1 MTRDRDLELTLEGWL
16 TDGPARMPDH
26 VFEAVIDRVDRTPQ
40 RRLAGLATRYL
51 TMPSNRIAAVAATVV
66 IAVIGIAAWG
76 AFGPKGST
84 VGGPPTPSA
93 SVLAAAPSPSP
104 SPAASV
110 QPIADG
116 LYELA
121 PMQVS
126 DLVAMINA
134 NTKLTA
140 AEKTFLIESAFAMKG
155 GKTITFSLDFN
166 RGRFVE
172 RQDVDGAVNIGTQ
185 GTFSLPDDRTL
196 ILNEQCDSTC
206 PPLTFRL
213 SATGDSFRLQMVD
226 PPTKEV
232 DAIPVRVLYESGPYT
247 RQR

>member
-16 TDGPARMPDH
+16 TDGPGRMPDH
-26 VFEAVIDRVDRTPQ
+26 VFDAVIERVDRTPQ

-66 IAVIGIAAWG
+66 IAVIGIGAWT

-84 VGGPPTPSA
+84 VGGPATPSA
-93 SVLAAAPSPSP
+93 TVLATAPSPSP
-104 SPAASV
+104 APSV

-116 LYELA
+116 FYTLA

-126 DLVAMINA
+126 DLVAMINGDA
-134 NTKLTA
+134 NLTA
-140 AEKTFLIESAFAMKG
+140 AEKTFLIETAFAMKG
-155 GKTITFSLDFN
+155 GKTITLSLDFN
-166 RGRFVE
+166 RGRLVE
-172 RQDVDGAVNIGTQ
+172 RQDVDGVVNIGTQ
-185 GTFSLPDDRTL
+185 GHYTFPDDRTL
-196 ILNEQCDSTC
+196 LFIEECAC
-206 PPLTFRL
+206 PATTFRL
-213 SATGDSFRLQMVD
+213 SSTGTSFTLQLVN

-232 DAIPVRVLYESGPYT
+232 DLIPVRVLYESGPYT

>member
-1 MTRDRDLELTLEGWL
+1 MTRDRDLERTLEGWL

-26 VFEAVIDRVDRTPQ
+26 VFDAVIERVDRTPQ

-51 TMPSNRIAAVAATVV
+51 NMPSNRIAAVAATVV
-66 IAVIGIAAWG
+66 IAVIGIGVWA

-84 VGGPPTPSA
+84 VGGPPTPSLT
-93 SVLAAAPSPSP
+93 VLATVPSPSP

-116 LYELA
+116 LYALA

-126 DLVAMINA
+126 DLIAMINA

-140 AEKTFLIESAFAMKG
+140 AEKTFLIETAFAMKD

-172 RQDVDGAVNIGTQ
+172 RQDVDGVVNIGTQ

-196 ILNEQCDSTC
+196 ILNEQCDSC

-232 DAIPVRVLYESGPYT
+232 DAVPIRVLFESGPYT

>member
-1 MTRDRDLELTLEGWL
+1 MTRDRDLERTLEGWL

-26 VFEAVIDRVDRTPQ
+26 VFDAVIERVDRTPQ

-51 TMPSNRIAAVAATVV
+51 NMPSNRIAAVAATVV
-66 IAVIGIAAWG
+66 IAVIGIGVWA

-93 SVLAAAPSPSP
+93 TVLATVPSPSP

-116 LYELA
+116 LYALA

-140 AEKTFLIESAFAMKG
+140 AEKTFLIETAFAMKG
-155 GKTITFSLDFN
+155 GKTLTISLDLN
-166 RGRFVE
+166 RGRLVE
-172 RQDVDGAVNIGTQ
+172 RQDVDGVVNIGTQ
-185 GTFSLPDDRTL
+185 GTYTFPDDHTL
-196 ILNEQCDSTC
+196 LFAEECAC
-206 PPLTFRL
+206 PPTTFRL
-213 SATGDSFRLQMVD
+213 SSTGTSFTLQLVN

-232 DAIPVRVLYESGPYT
+232 DAIPVRVLFESGPFT